1 MFVSLVRKE
10 IRPICR
16 LQMFQRCCPSPQKQL
31 EELNKQRN
39 DLLGRLHKVTGS
51 SSINSLTRTPVPT
64 VGDTRSAASSASE
77 MQSLAMCVA
86 DSMAATYCTVS
97 LAKHMELGECCHLV
111 WQ

>member
-1 MFVSLVRKE
+1 
-10 IRPICR
+10 
-16 LQMFQRCCPSPQKQL
+16 MFQRCCPSPQKQL

-51 SSINSLTRTPVPT
+51 SAINSLTRTPVPT
-64 VGDTRSAASSASE
+64 TGEARSAASTASE